1 MGVDLDIQTLEDSF
15 LSFSDSR
22 RRCGLGG
29 FAPHMVWGVR
39 RACGSPQWGGHLP
52 KDQRGRE
59 GAVAQRKRMSPQRS
73 FGAETRGCKGG
84 GTVPVRTKGHCP

>member
-1 MGVDLDIQTLEDSF
+1 MDLDIQTLEDSF
-15 LSFSDSR
+15 LSVSDSR

-29 FAPHMVWGVR
+29 FAPHMVGGGEESLR
-39 RACGSPQWGGHLP
+39 QPPAGGGHLP
-52 KDQRGRE
+52 KGQRGRE

-73 FGAETRGCKGG
+73 LGTETRGCKGG